1 MTIINFIDNDNSR
14 VYDIISIIVIS
25 IRMYVD
31 NCSRSGNPK
40 KKKKT
45 KTDNKSNQ
53 VNDDETQTSSA
64 ETKGKMSRIQ
74 EVMEANE
81 ELKNKIKEKEDEIQ
95 QLRRSSDKHAE
106 DLSKD
111 LQMIETEIEIFVN
124 KIKYNEEGIRNFLAP
139 NQAEE
144 ERRETSYI

>member
-1 MTIINFIDNDNSR
+1 MINCNIKTEDGF
-14 VYDIISIIVIS
+14 
-25 IRMYVD
+25 RMYVD
-31 NCSRSGNPK
+31 DCYRSGNPK

-45 KTDNKSNQ
+45 KTDNKSNH

-95 QLRRSSDKHAE
+95 QLRRSCDKDAE

-111 LQMIETEIEIFVN
+111 LQMIETEIVYFVN
-124 KIKYNEEGIRNFLAP
+124 KIKY
-139 NQAEE
+139 
-144 ERRETSYI
+144 S